1 MKKIVMVVAMVSVI
15 SLAGCT
21 TGRMALVDL
30 DLRTP
35 EQITAYQ
42 VEAAIPY
49 CRTNQPAVVAENK
62 SLLATTWDD
71 IIKVLEVVKGR
82 LRILSIEWAN

>member
-1 MKKIVMVVAMVSVI
+1 MKKTVMVVATVMAI

-49 CRTNQPAVVAENK
+49 CRTNQPATVAESK
-62 SLLATTWDD
+62 GILPTSWED

-82 LRILSIEWAN
+82 FRILSIEWAN

>member
-1 MKKIVMVVAMVSVI
+1 MRKIVMVVAMVSVMG
-15 SLAGCT
+15 LVGCT

-49 CRTNQPAVVAENK
+49 CRTNQPPVVENK
-62 SLLATTWDD
+62 SLLTTTWDD

>member
-35 EQITAYQ
+35 EQITSYQ

-49 CRTNQPAVVAENK
+49 CRTNQPPVAAESK
-62 SLLATTWDD
+62 SLIATTWDD